1 MYLCKICNQANG
13 ARFGEG
19 ECAICH
25 GGALKCDSMIENA
38 SALLAND
45 GAKSFSI
52 STVIDKEWLAREEK
66 AWDSHLVCGES
77 IKNWLNRRISLALR
91 KASGAQYEPEGE
103 CRLVFDFS
111 KGTIDLQK
119 CDTFIF
125 GRYKKRSAGLSQSRW
140 KCSKCDG
147 KGCAQCEGKGKYYES
162 VEERIGDPVLKASGA
177 RDYVLHASGREDVD
191 ATNSAGR
198 PFVLEV
204 GAPKTRAIDLGAVA
218 QEIAKSGEVEVVD
231 LRFVPRSFVEVV
243 TESHFDKTYEAEV
256 EFEREIGEDDAAKI
270 RSLEG
275 VTLLQQTPTRVAHRR
290 ADLVRHRK
298 VKHLEFVRSE
308 GQDAA
313 HATLI
318 IKAEAG
324 TYIKELISGDMGR
337 TNPSI
342 SGITGMKARCIKL
355 EVTGIDDIY
364 LDFCLGGTK
373 LLRTP
378 VN

>member
-1 MYLCKICNQANG
+1 MQLCKICNLANG
-13 ARFGEG
+13 SRFGEG
-19 ECAICH
+19 ECAICE
-25 GGALKCDSMIENA
+25 GGALQCDGMIEKGTA
-38 SALLAND
+38 MLARN

-66 AWDSHLVCGES
+66 AWDSHLRQGES
-77 IKNWLNRRISLALR
+77 IKNLLNRRISQALR
-91 KASGAQYEPEGE
+91 KASGAEYQPEGE

-111 KGTIDLQK
+111 KGAVDLQK
-119 CDTFIF
+119 CDVFIF
-125 GRYKKRSAGLSQSRW
+125 GRYKKRAAGLSQSRW

-147 KGCAQCEGKGKYYES
+147 AGCPQCEGKGKFYES
-162 VEERIGDPVLKASGA
+162 VEERIGEPVKNATGA
-177 RDYVLHASGREDVD
+177 RNYVMHASGREDVD

-204 GAPKTRAIDLGAVA
+204 GAPDIRTIDLGAAA

-243 TESHFDKTYEAEV
+243 TESHFDKTYEAQV
-256 EFEREIGEDDAAKI
+256 EFGGDVGEGEAAKI

-275 VTLLQQTPTRVAHRR
+275 VMLLQQTPTRVAHRR
-290 ADLVRHRK
+290 ADLVRHRRI
-298 VKHLEFVRSE
+298 KHLEFIRSE
-308 GQDAA
+308 GQDAR

-324 TYIKELISGDMGR
+324 TYIKELISGDGGR

-342 SGITGMKARCIKL
+342 SGTLGFSAKCIRL
-355 EVTGIDDIY
+355 EVTGIDDAY
-364 LDFCLGGTK
+364 LDSCMGDAG
-373 LLRTP
+373 
-378 VN
+378 